1 MSDEVIKVPTVATVV
16 TMPHINR
23 HARIAKIRGE
33 VIAHMPVKD
42 SDVLWLIEELETLQR
57 ERFQMYFDV
66 ERVLKQI
73 DAIVDPLREFQ
84 K

>member
-1 MSDEVIKVPTVATVV
+1 
-16 TMPHINR
+16 MPHTNR

-33 VIAHMPVKD
+33 VIAHMSVKD